1 MKKHEISA
9 LIARFATPVAL
20 VVLGLVLLF
29 CPDTA
34 SALISKVVGWCL
46 VIAGIVMAVAM
57 VVDGSWSFMK
67 IASVLVLVGLGR
79 WLMTHPLAWA
89 AWGGRIIGVLV
100 LLRGIRDFT
109 QSSLTQGKILS
120 VVTAVVGVML
130 IVLPMTASRLV
141 FSLCGLVVLVVGC
154 GMFAE
159 RIWERTQLEG
169 DDPNIIDAL

>member
-79 WLMTHPLAWA
+79 WPGLP
-89 AWGGRIIGVLV
+89 GEDG
-100 LLRGIRDFT
+100 
-109 QSSLTQGKILS
+109 SSACWCCSG
-120 VVTAVVGVML
+120 
-130 IVLPMTASRLV
+130 ASGT
-141 FSLCGLVVLVVGC
+141 SPSP
-154 GMFAE
+154 A
-159 RIWERTQLEG
+159 
-169 DDPNIIDAL
+169 